1 MRGHVQARSGG
12 QPGRVGAGLFR
23 GNREARHVVLGL
35 AFARVKA
42 EYLLRLLGLWQWL
55 CLWLG
60 LKLLVVYS
68 YDAWSPHRLGEGGK
82 RHFAGGGGV
91 LVRDMV
97 IERPLSLK
105 SVAADVT
112 LEILGNF
119 VAFLVV
125 REVTLLHKC
134 LLADFAFERPFARV
148 DA

>member
-1 MRGHVQARSGG
+1 M
-12 QPGRVGAGLFR
+12 
-23 GNREARHVVLGL
+23 GL

-125 REVTLLHKC
+125 REVTLLDKC